1 MKNKQCLGKEIKMPT
16 MTWRSLLLAGA
27 MLTALGVTP
36 GAAAD
41 KVKVKVISDWAF
53 QAQAAVFTNAI
64 DKGYFAAENLDVT
77 IDRGYGSAD
86 AITKL
91 ASGAY
96 DIAFGDINSMMDFN
110 AKNPDKTQ
118 AIAVMMIFDRPPL
131 SIFTFDKSIK
141 TPKDLEGKKMV
152 TSPGEANLRMF
163 PLFAKLAKFDR
174 TKVELVNVQPQLREQ
189 MLLKGAGNVA
199 TGFYYVSIM
208 NFKALGA
215 DTKDLK
221 SFMYSDYGIKV
232 YGNAIIT
239 SKAYAAS
246 KPEVVKA
253 FNRAVAKSMHDTI
266 KTPAA
271 TIPSIKKRDGTI
283 DEAIEVERLNIINK
297 LFVLTPYVQQHG
309 FGGIDKQRMSAGI
322 DQVTEALELPTK
334 PKVDDVFTDK
344 FLPPAKDRMLN

>member
-1 MKNKQCLGKEIKMPT
+1 MMMNVKNKMGAFAAA
-16 MTWRSLLLAGA
+16 LLMVGFLIYAFA
-27 MLTALGVTP
+27 SAP
-36 GAAAD
+36 AQAAD
-41 KVKVKVISDWAF
+41 KVKVRMISDWAF

-64 DKGYFAAENLDVT
+64 EKGYFAKQNLDVS

-110 AKNPDKTQ
+110 AKNPNNNQ

-131 SIFTFDKSIK
+131 SIFTFEDSIK

-163 PLFAKLAKFDR
+163 PLFAKLAKFDQK
-174 TKVELVNVQPQLREQ
+174 KVQLVTVQPQLREQ
-189 MLLKGAGNVA
+189 LLLKGAGDVA
-199 TGFYYVSIM
+199 TGFYYVSLM
-208 NFKALGA
+208 NFKQLGA
-215 DTKDLK
+215 DMKKLK
-221 SFMYSDYGIKV
+221 SFQYADYGIKI

-239 SKAYAAS
+239 SKAYAAA

-253 FNRAVAKSMHDTI
+253 FNAAVAESMHDTI

-271 TIPSIKKRDGTI
+271 TIPSIKKRDGTV
-283 DEAIEVERLNIINK
+283 DEAIELERLNVINRE
-297 LFVLTPYVQQHG
+297 FVLTPYVKQHG
-309 FGGIDKQRMSAGI
+309 FGDIDRKRMAESI
-322 DQVTEALELPTK
+322 DQVTEALELPKK
-334 PKVDDVFTDK
+334 PTVDDVFTDK
-344 FLPPAKDRMLN
+344 FLPPLKERMLQ